1 MQMHWPQTGLGG
13 HGGQQTLKQWSGS
26 HDTEAMVWVPWMDSL
41 DQGLCGSLGHG
52 DGQARSTPTRIDT
65 EAFEGTAAVMVACGD
80 HHTMV
85 VTIATGGGDDLAR

>member
-1 MQMHWPQTGLGG
+1 
-13 HGGQQTLKQWSGS
+13 
-26 HDTEAMVWVPWMDSL
+26 MDSL

-52 DGQARSTPTRIDT
+52 DGQARSTPTRIDI

-85 VTIATGGGDDLAR
+85 VTIATGGGDDLAHYARCWVLSCRCTGRRRDWVDMGDNRH